1 MSDTLLILSDSER
14 ELALQGLH
22 MLQVRNEQAQRR
34 LLELDNQGML
44 EVAMAE
50 ALVQITNE
58 LGHIG
63 LLIERLTSKE
73 GQ

>member
-1 MSDTLLILSDSER
+1 MTTPLVLSDSER

-44 EVAMAE
+44 EVAMVE
-50 ALVQITNE
+50 ALVQITSE

-63 LLIERLTSKE
+63 LLIERLTPKE